1 MGVERGCGNAEDLEC
16 TEERGAMTDANPDAV
31 SKHAYERGR
40 QQSGTLGAGN
50 HFLEVQV
57 IDTVF
62 DRQSAGLMGLSKGQ
76 VVVMIH
82 TGSRGLGHQI
92 CTDHIKTM
100 LECLK
105 KYAINVPDRQLAC
118 APVFSREAQDY
129 LGAMRC
135 AANFA
140 WANRQILMQR
150 TRECFEKIFKQSWE
164 NLGMSLIYD
173 VAHNI
178 AKIETHVYNG
188 QKVRLCV
195 HRKGAT
201 RAFGPGHSDVPERYR
216 SIGQP
221 VIIPGDM
228 GRHSYLLVGTEKAMQ
243 ETFGSTCHGAGRMQS
258 RSQALRN
265 LNPQKIIGE
274 LRRQGVIVRAVGRQT
289 IAEEAPEAYKNVDDV
304 VEVVHQAGISKKVCR
319 MKPVGVIKG

>member
-1 MGVERGCGNAEDLEC
+1 M
-16 TEERGAMTDANPDAV
+16 
-31 SKHAYERGR
+31 SY
-40 QQSGTLGAGN
+40 
-50 HFLEVQV
+50 
-57 IDTVF
+57 
-62 DRQSAGLMGLSKGQ
+62 
-76 VVVMIH
+76 
-82 TGSRGLGHQI
+82 GSRGLDRQI

-173 VAHNI
+173 VAHNSQ
-178 AKIETHVYNG
+178 IEPSVHV
-188 QKVRLCV
+188 RRCSLW
-195 HRKGAT
+195 HRKCT
-201 RAFGPGHSDVPERYR
+201 RRLPGIAIPTYR

-221 VIIPGDM
+221 DIPHMAALIFAAATRRRCRRRSVDLP
-228 GRHSYLLVGTEKAMQ
+228 RAMDV
-243 ETFGSTCHGAGRMQS
+243 QS
-258 RSQALRN
+258 RS
-265 LNPQKIIGE
+265 
-274 LRRQGVIVRAVGRQT
+274 RRCAT
-289 IAEEAPEAYKNVDDV
+289 
-304 VEVVHQAGISKKVCR
+304 
-319 MKPVGVIKG
+319 